1 MSTVYVVWG
10 YTDNDTD
17 NDSEVLGIFSN
28 LYLAQARMDERDGS
42 ETWESQAITAYNLN
56 EPRDPGTGEIGK
68 FIARVECKDLPL
80 TKTEEDVP
88 DGT

>member
-28 LYLAQARMDERDGS
+28 LYLAQARMNERDGS
-42 ETWESQAITAYNLN
+42 EAWESQAITAYNLN
-56 EPRDPGTGEIGK
+56 ESRDPGTEEIGK

-80 TKTEEDVP
+80 AALKESEP
-88 DGT
+88 

>member
-17 NDSEVLGIFSN
+17 NDLEVLGIFSN
-28 LYLAQARMDERDGS
+28 IYLAQGRMNERDGS
-42 ETWESQAITAYNLN
+42 EAWESQAITAYNLN
-56 EPRDPGTGEIGK
+56 KARDFGAGEIGK

-80 TKTEEDVP
+80 AKTDEDVP

>member
-1 MSTVYVVWG
+1 MSKIYVVWG
-10 YTDNDTD
+10 YTDNDSD
-17 NDSEVLGIFSN
+17 NDYEVLGIFSN

-68 FIARVECKDLPL
+68 FIARVECKALPL

-88 DGT
+88 DGA